1 MLHTVDRRTNDGC
14 LFILNSDCKPFHQL
28 LLRLRREEILFNSVT
43 RIIILKMLHDRI
55 AYTGAID
62 IRGNANRDSTYLFDR
77 FLPWQLPP
85 MKATNPATN
94 VETNPHREVVF
105 LREIPSPSDGRR
117 CRKRMQNF

>member
-62 IRGNANRDSTYLFDR
+62 RRGNAHRDSTYLFDR
-77 FLPWQLPP
+77 CRPWHLQHMNTANPS
-85 MKATNPATN
+85 TNF
-94 VETNPHREVVF
+94 ETNTDLE
-105 LREIPSPSDGRR
+105 
-117 CRKRMQNF
+117 